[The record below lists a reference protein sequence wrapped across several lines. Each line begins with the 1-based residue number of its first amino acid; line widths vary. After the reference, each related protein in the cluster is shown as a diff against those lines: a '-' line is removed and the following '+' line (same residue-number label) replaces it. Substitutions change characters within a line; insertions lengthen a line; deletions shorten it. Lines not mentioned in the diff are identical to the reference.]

1 MDRNA
6 HAPLRQRLLS
16 WFILFLGGLYFFVPL
31 IATIDFSLRARK
43 GVLSALAYQRVLS
56 DPRFASAFTFSLE
69 MALLTVVVG
78 VVLVVPTAYW
88 IRLRL
93 PQLRPV
99 VEFITLMPFVVP
111 AIVLVFGLIRVF
123 SRPPFLLTTSFTG
136 TQILLVAGYVVLVLP
151 YLYRAVDTGLQ
162 AIDIRTL
169 TEAAQSLGAG
179 WWVIITQI
187 IFPNLRS
194 AILSGAFL
202 TITIVM
208 GELTMASF
216 LVGLKAFGPYMSQVG
231 QNRAYE
237 GAALAV
243 ISFALTWA
251 FTMLFQFV
259 GRRALG
265 GDQAFGAR

>member
-1 MDRNA
+1 MSQGPSI
-6 HAPLRQRLLS
+6 PLRQRLLS
-16 WFILFLGGLYFFVPL
+16 WFFLFLGALYFFLPL
-31 IATIDFSLRARK
+31 IATLEFSLRAKK
-43 GVLSALAYQRVLS
+43 GVLSFLAYERVLR
-56 DPRFASAFTFSLE
+56 DPKFVQAFTFSLE
-69 MALLTVVVG
+69 MALLTVIVG
-78 VVLVVPTAYW
+78 VILVVPTAYW

-93 PQLRPV
+93 PQLRPI
-99 VEFITLMPFVVP
+99 VEFITLIPFVVP

-123 SRPPFLLTTSFTG
+123 SRPPLLLTNSETG

-162 AIDIRTL
+162 ALDIRTL
-169 TEAAQSLGAG
+169 TEAAQSLGAD
-179 WWVIITQI
+179 WWTIITRI

-216 LVGLKAFGPYMSQVG
+216 LVGLRAFGPYMSQVG

-243 ISFALTWA
+243 ISFMLTWA
-251 FTMLFQFV
+251 FTTLFQFV

-265 GDQAFGAR
+265 GDQTFVAR

>member
-1 MDRNA
+1 MDQNQR
-6 HAPLRQRLLS
+6 APLRQRLVS
-16 WFILFLGGLYFFVPL
+16 WLILLLGGLYFFVPL

-43 GVLSALAYQRVLS
+43 GVLSVLAYQRVLS

-78 VVLVVPTAYW
+78 VILVVPTAYW

-123 SRPPFLLTTSFTG
+123 SRPPLLLTNSFTG